1 MISTEMVSTTLTDTN
16 NSESTASNKMD
27 VDTNCTAAKQEEM
40 DHEDVNQDEELNKKV
55 KKEVILNGNHLNGH
69 NNHEENDI
77 EIFPKDNDEPN
88 GHDNTNNNLEHDYD
102 EETKQELKKLFET
115 ANKGEIS
122 LDSFMNNK
130 IVKKF
135 VDVYQGADSGMK
147 IFADKFYK
155 GAFGTAMK
163 AENPALLQKGTKAY
177 DEFMVE
183 VKDWYSRVA
192 KQDFLDKNYLTNELK
207 TPAEILGDMS
217 AFLVKN
223 TMPTYSMVPKAVR
236 ATRELPFGN
245 FASFPSEILRNGANI
260 ISIGARELTSANPLI
275 RQMGARRLIGASAT
289 FGGIGAVVQQT
300 AQAITGVNQDIMDS
314 FQRSFA
320 PEYQKNSTFRF
331 SPKI

>member
-1 MISTEMVSTTLTDTN
+1 MDCMVDHTSLSDSFKIIIQDIFKGAKL
-16 NSESTASNKMD
+16 NSKLL
-27 VDTNCTAAKQEEM
+27 
-40 DHEDVNQDEELNKKV
+40 QDKIDDLSKKRNIDQNV
-55 KKEVILNGNHLNGH
+55 QA
-69 NNHEENDI
+69 
-77 EIFPKDNDEPN
+77 
-88 GHDNTNNNLEHDYD
+88 
-102 EETKQELKKLFET
+102 QELKKLFET
-115 ANKGEIS
+115 ANRGEIS

-177 DEFMVE
+177 DDFMVE

-207 TPAEILGDMS
+207 TPTEILGDMS

-245 FASFPSEILRNGANI
+245 FASFPSEILRNSANI
-260 ISIGARELTSANPLI
+260 IAIGARELTSANPLI
-275 RQMGARRLIGASAT
+275 RQMGARRLIGASAG
-289 FGGIGAVVQQT
+289 FGGLGYVVKKGAE
-300 AQAITGVNQDIMDS
+300 AID
-314 FQRSFA
+314 RS
-320 PEYQKNSTFRF
+320 
-331 SPKI
+331 